1 MDKGLTSREQRLD
14 AQTSLLVGRDVL
26 VQEMRNEGGHLK
38 FMFISQSKNHPIE
51 IASCG
56 LSA

>member
-38 FMFISQSKNHPIE
+38 NMFISRLRNHSMV
-51 IASCG
+51 IAS
-56 LSA
+56 